1 MLELVARVQAGR
13 QLLVV
18 GAQGDPHADPWR
30 QGSATQ
36 FVIVS
41 RDAKM
46 ILDWREYLRRL
57 APPRVSDVWRALQA
71 GRQLLSTKD
80 VKCCFWHK

>member
-18 GAQGDPHADPWR
+18 GAQGDAHADPWR

-41 RDAKM
+41 RDS
-46 ILDWREYLRRL
+46 
-57 APPRVSDVWRALQA
+57 SDDSRTGVNIC
-71 GRQLLSTKD
+71 
-80 VKCCFWHK
+80 VV

>member
-41 RDAKM
+41 RDSSG
-46 ILDWREYLRRL
+46 LTLGL
-57 APPRVSDVWRALQA
+57 A
-71 GRQLLSTKD
+71 
-80 VKCCFWHK
+80 